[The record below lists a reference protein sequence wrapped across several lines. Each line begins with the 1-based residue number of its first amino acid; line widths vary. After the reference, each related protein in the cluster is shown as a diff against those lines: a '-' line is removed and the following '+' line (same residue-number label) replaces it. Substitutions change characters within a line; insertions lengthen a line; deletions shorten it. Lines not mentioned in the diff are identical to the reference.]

1 MNIFIN
7 RLYSLAEWISKLAY
21 LNVLW
26 LLFTLFGLI
35 VFGMMPSTVSMFTII
50 RKWLKGDADFP
61 IFRTF
66 SKVYKQEFLK
76 SNIIGGILAVFYV
89 MILIDLFYLNAL
101 KNFSIISILLYLFM
115 FAVIMTT
122 LYIFPVF
129 VHYELNTFTVI
140 KNSFLLMLI
149 NPFTNIVIIL
159 SLAITFYVMKILPA
173 LIVFYGASFPALS
186 IMASCYMT
194 FERLAKK
201 KEIKS
206 L

>member
-1 MNIFIN
+1 
-7 RLYSLAEWISKLAY
+7 
-21 LNVLW
+21 
-26 LLFTLFGLI
+26 
-35 VFGMMPSTVSMFTII
+35 
-50 RKWLKGDADFP
+50 
-61 IFRTF
+61 
-66 SKVYKQEFLK
+66 
-76 SNIIGGILAVFYV
+76 
-89 MILIDLFYLNAL
+89 
-101 KNFSIISILLYLFM
+101 
-115 FAVIMTT
+115 
-122 LYIFPVF
+122 
-129 VHYELNTFTVI
+129 
-140 KNSFLLMLI
+140 MLI